1 MSHRKFVTNVVDLF
15 RVIFRR
21 LQPSSDLPFGSQQRF
36 LENFRTAGGGGVLF
50 MTVARYGDSED
61 ILNWCY
67 DILLRM
73 QKGVLSGSLMPSQP
87 QGALNLEFFKAK
99 GDGQQMGSEGPLNVG
114 LSFPENAES
123 PLLVGNE
130 HGWLDRGH
138 VEGRRKSRA
147 LPDAISG
154 SGKILLEGGVS
165 SACAIAEGDV
175 TVQQPFVP
183 ADAVTMSEI
192 KIRRIERWLG
202 SGTSLH
208 RPVYVA
214 NR

>member
-1 MSHRKFVTNVVDLF
+1 
-15 RVIFRR
+15 
-21 LQPSSDLPFGSQQRF
+21 
-36 LENFRTAGGGGVLF
+36 

-138 VEGRRKSRA
+138 AEGRRKSRA